1 MLSFCWRWKKFGG
14 FVFCKVELK
23 LKRIKATRKDEDEEK
38 EEEGYKRIPMELL
51 SRPKELWWVFSYN
64 KGVQVFFFAKRN
76 LLSFFW
82 CRKKLN
88 TKKMKGCTK
97 KPIKLLSTLKE
108 TWWVFFLQSQIHME
122 KSHNTKKRWW
132 RQKCLIMIVRKNP
145 LSFSAERSSMGLF
158 YVPNV
163 CMLKQTRQTS
173 FNVERS
179 LGLREVWQEENEGL

>member
-1 MLSFCWRWKKFGG
+1 MKMKKKRKKDTRESPWNFSQDLKNFDG
-14 FVFCKVELK
+14 FFLIIKVCK
-23 LKRIKATRKDEDEEK
+23 
-38 EEEGYKRIPMELL
+38 
-51 SRPKELWWVFSYN
+51 
-64 KGVQVFFFAKRN
+64 FFFLQKETCWA
-76 LLSFFW
+76 SFGVE
-82 CRKKLN
+82 RSLIQKKWRVVQ
-88 TKKMKGCTK
+88 K